1 MSKPTF
7 IFDLDGVI
15 TKTENYHFLAWK
27 ETCKELGYDLS
38 ISENEQLK
46 GVGRKESLEKIINW
60 SNITLKPEEFETIL
74 IKKNN
79 LYLEYI
85 SQINSKN
92 ILSGVKGFL
101 ISAKSKNHLIAL
113 YSASKNAKHILN
125 KLEIFGFFDVIIDGN
140 EVINSKP
147 HPEGF
152 IMAANLTNT
161 LPENCVVFEDSI
173 AGVEGANSINMYTIG
188 IGDKKGLKNANKVY
202 QNFNQFSL
210 KEFTE

>member
-92 ILSGVKGFL
+92 IFSGVKEFL

-140 EVINSKP
+140 DVINSKP

-188 IGDKKGLKNANKVY
+188 IGDKKDLKNANKVY

>member
-92 ILSGVKGFL
+92 IFSGVKEFL

-188 IGDKKGLKNANKVY
+188 IGDKKDLKNANKVY

>member
-27 ETCKELGYDLS
+27 ETCKEFGYNLS
-38 ISENEQLK
+38 ISENEKLK
-46 GVGRKESLEKIINW
+46 GIGRKESLEKIIKW

-101 ISAKSKNHLIAL
+101 ISAKSKKSL
-113 YSASKNAKHILN
+113 
-125 KLEIFGFFDVIIDGN
+125 
-140 EVINSKP
+140 
-147 HPEGF
+147 
-152 IMAANLTNT
+152 
-161 LPENCVVFEDSI
+161 
-173 AGVEGANSINMYTIG
+173 NSIIFCKQKCKAHTKQIRNIW
-188 IGDKKGLKNANKVY
+188 
-202 QNFNQFSL
+202 FF
-210 KEFTE
+210 

>member
-92 ILSGVKGFL
+92 IFSGVKEFL

-188 IGDKKGLKNANKVY
+188 IGDKNTLKNANKVY

>member
-27 ETCKELGYDLS
+27 ETCKEFGYNLS
-38 ISENEQLK
+38 VSENEKLK
-46 GVGRKESLEKIINW
+46 GIGRKESLEKIIKW

-140 EVINSKP
+140 DVINSKP

-173 AGVEGANSINMYTIG
+173 AGVEGANSINMCTIG

>member
-27 ETCKELGYDLS
+27 ETCKEFGYNLS
-38 ISENEQLK
+38 VSKNEKLK
-46 GVGRKESLEKIINW
+46 GVGRKESLEKIIKW
-60 SNITLKPEEFETIL
+60 SNITLKPEEFEYIL

-79 LYLEYI
+79 LYLENI
-85 SQINSKN
+85 SQINSQN
-92 ILSGVKGFL
+92 ILVGVQEFL
-101 ISAKSKNHLIAL
+101 INAKKENHLIAL

-140 EVINSKP
+140 DVINSKP
-147 HPEGF
+147 H
-152 IMAANLTNT
+152 
-161 LPENCVVFEDSI
+161 PENCVVFEDSI

-188 IGDKKGLKNANKVY
+188 IGDKNTLKNANKVY

>member
-79 LYLEYI
+79 LYLENI
-85 SQINSKN
+85 SQINSQD
-92 ILSGVKGFL
+92 ILVGVQEFL
-101 ISAKSKNHLIAL
+101 I
-113 YSASKNAKHILN
+113 NAKKEN
-125 KLEIFGFFDVIIDGN
+125 
-140 EVINSKP
+140 
-147 HPEGF
+147 HPEGY

-188 IGDKKGLKNANKVY
+188 IGDKKDLKNANKVY

>member
-188 IGDKKGLKNANKVY
+188 IGDKKDLKNANKVY

>member
-92 ILSGVKGFL
+92 IFSGVKEFL

-140 EVINSKP
+140 DVINSKP
-147 HPEGF
+147 HPEGY

-188 IGDKKGLKNANKVY
+188 IGDKNTLKNANKVY

>member
-27 ETCKELGYDLS
+27 ETCKEFGYNLS
-38 ISENEQLK
+38 VSENEKLK
-46 GVGRKESLEKIINW
+46 GIGRKESLEKIIKW

-125 KLEIFGFFDVIIDGN
+125 KLEIFGFFDVIVDGN
-140 EVINSKP
+140 DVINSKP
-147 HPEGF
+147 HPEGY

-161 LPENCVVFEDSI
+161 LPENCVVFEDST

-188 IGDKKGLKNANKVY
+188 IGDKNTLKNANKVY

>member
-1 MSKPTF
+1 MFQK
-7 IFDLDGVI
+7 
-15 TKTENYHFLAWK
+15 TKSLRE
-27 ETCKELGYDLS
+27 
-38 ISENEQLK
+38 SE
-46 GVGRKESLEKIINW
+46 RKESLEKIIKW

-79 LYLEYI
+79 LYLEKI
-85 SQINSKN
+85 SQINSQD
-92 ILSGVKGFL
+92 ILVGVQEFL
-101 ISAKSKNHLIAL
+101 INAKKENHLIAL

-140 EVINSKP
+140 DVINSKP

-161 LPENCVVFEDSI
+161 LPENCVVFEDSV
-173 AGVEGANSINMYTIG
+173 AGIEGANSINMYTIG
-188 IGDKKGLKNANKVY
+188 IGDKNILKNANKVY